1 MGSNAGC
8 SGTIGHLAFFFGS
21 SVQSVSPQSTENQP
35 VALVTGGARRI
46 GAEIVRCLHAANY
59 RVVIHFSRSE
69 GQASKLATELN
80 AVRHESVALVSGDL
94 LQFNSYQQIAD
105 NAVAAFGRLDLLV
118 NNASTFHPTA
128 IGEITEDAWN
138 DLLGSNLK
146 APTFLSQALVP
157 ALRSSQ
163 GSIVNIVDVHARQ
176 PMGGHPVYCSAKA
189 GLQMLTLSLA
199 KELGPDIRV
208 NGVAPGAILWADN
221 ESDPEQQAEIVSRTA
236 LKRMGSAADIAQAV
250 LYLAKAEYVTGHIL
264 DVDGGRSLGW

>member
-1 MGSNAGC
+1 M
-8 SGTIGHLAFFFGS
+8 S
-21 SVQSVSPQSTENQP
+21 SLSPIESKP

-46 GAEIVRCLHAANY
+46 GAEIVRTLHAANY

-69 GQASKLATELN
+69 TEATKLAAELN
-80 AVRHESVALVSGDL
+80 SIEADSIKLVSADL
-94 LQFNSYQQIAD
+94 LEFSSYQMLAD
-105 NAVAAFGRLDLLV
+105 QALKAFGRLDLLV

-128 IGEITEDAWN
+128 LGEISEKAWD

-157 ALRSSQ
+157 ALKDSQ
-163 GSIVNIVDVHARQ
+163 GSIVNIVDIHARQ
-176 PMGGHPVYCSAKA
+176 PMAGHSVYCSAKA

-221 ESDPEQQAEIVSRTA
+221 ESDPVQQAEIISRTA
-236 LKRMGSAADIAQAV
+236 LKRMGAPSDIAKAV
-250 LYLAKAEYVTGHIL
+250 LYLAGADYVTGHIL
-264 DVDGGRSLGW
+264 DVDGGRTLGW